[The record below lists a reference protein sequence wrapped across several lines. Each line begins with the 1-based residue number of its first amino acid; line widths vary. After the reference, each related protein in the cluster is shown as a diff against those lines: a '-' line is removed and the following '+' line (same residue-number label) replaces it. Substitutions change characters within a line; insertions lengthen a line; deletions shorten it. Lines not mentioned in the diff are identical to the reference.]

1 MLSIAALYGMHPLD
15 LESTAAVPRLHAQL
29 LTMLASA
36 HPDWDILAISPEAKP
51 LRGLDAL
58 GVELS
63 RGAHA
68 KLRVGETRIGRRLY
82 RPRAANGQRLDKA
95 LWAQAAAARLAAS
108 RPDRPSTI
116 VICANAQAVLAARR
130 TMPRSRIVHWLHT
143 PGSLEAGLAADAA
156 VVPSVAVYRDTWRR
170 VGHQYPP
177 PIWVIPNWVDVE
189 IFRPPGPDER
199 RDARNSWGLDE
210 QDRVIA
216 FIGRHWLKGAK
227 VIERA
232 LVALP
237 QLDQRV
243 VLLSAG
249 EPRRVRRTLAPGR
262 EVWNLGLLPP
272 TELRRMY
279 QASDLG
285 VAPSVGEE
293 NSPLAVLEMMAQG
306 LPVIA
311 SRVGG
316 VSELVE
322 DGITGRLVDVPNSV
336 DEWVDAIADAIA
348 DAEACGKMGVA
359 ARATVLRKFTPA
371 LAEQE
376 WTRVLVQL
384 GSDSH

>member
-1 MLSIAALYGMHPLD
+1 
-15 LESTAAVPRLHAQL
+15 
-29 LTMLASA
+29 
-36 HPDWDILAISPEAKP
+36 
-51 LRGLDAL
+51 
-58 GVELS
+58 
-63 RGAHA
+63 
-68 KLRVGETRIGRRLY
+68 
-82 RPRAANGQRLDKA
+82 
-95 LWAQAAAARLAAS
+95 
-108 RPDRPSTI
+108 
-116 VICANAQAVLAARR
+116 
-130 TMPRSRIVHWLHT
+130 
-143 PGSLEAGLAADAA
+143 
-156 VVPSVAVYRDTWRR
+156 
-170 VGHQYPP
+170 
-177 PIWVIPNWVDVE
+177 
-189 IFRPPGPDER
+189 
-199 RDARNSWGLDE
+199 
-210 QDRVIA
+210 
-216 FIGRHWLKGAK
+216 
-227 VIERA
+227 
-232 LVALP
+232 
-237 QLDQRV
+237 
-243 VLLSAG
+243 
-249 EPRRVRRTLAPGR
+249 
-262 EVWNLGLLPP
+262 
-272 TELRRMY
+272 MY